1 MVLNENERN
10 EHDSW
15 ELSWTVGYHEHSLTR
30 VILLLNAL
38 ETCTP
43 SVRTRTREEH
53 FSRFHKIK
61 FLSKWSQM
69 QCKAKKSNP
78 EGSYCKPIF
87 KRSSKSRAWSRSYVD
102 SKRNKRFELL
112 GSIVKILNS
121 VPFSVVY
128 LEHQLCACQRHFE
141 MLYWGSRF
149 LDLPRNVFQ
158 MMMMMMIIQWFL
170 QRKVQIIPP
179 SLPSLLF
186 LRSFKEISCDQ
197 SAHSLKLF
205 VLIIVF
211 LFFL

>member
-1 MVLNENERN
+1 MQSKKKAIQKAAIANRFSNVPRN
-10 EHDSW
+10 
-15 ELSWTVGYHEHSLTR
+15 LGPGVG
-30 VILLLNAL
+30 
-38 ETCTP
+38 
-43 SVRTRTREEH
+43 
-53 FSRFHKIK
+53 
-61 FLSKWSQM
+61 
-69 QCKAKKSNP
+69 
-78 EGSYCKPIF
+78 
-87 KRSSKSRAWSRSYVD
+87 RSYVD

-149 LDLPRNVFQ
+149 LDLPRNDFQ
-158 MMMMMMIIQWFL
+158 MMMMIIQWFL
-170 QRKVQIIPP
+170 QRKVQVIPP

-205 VLIIVF
+205 FLIIVS
-211 LFFL
+211 LFFPLRFTTLRIISSSLMSFCSSLESICFGIC